1 MKSILTFVA
10 TFVFLQCFSQ
20 SESEQK
26 YLVNS
31 IMVSQDT
38 LPNASIA
45 AHYYTLRNNID
56 NKASSVYISDKPTME
71 QILDAAINLPS
82 DFFLINKAGVMLYM
96 LKIENKPERKFVL
109 LTPPYMEK
117 KELKCAL
124 KGEIS
129 ENRANELIKEKYDPS
144 ARIEGQTLYFAG
156 KKLKM
161 ITNQETK
168 TKVQE
173 LIKSE
178 KLIEPSLANPQVL
191 TAAELRSL
199 ILIQSQKGGKLDF
212 FSQIKGKEYD
222 KAQLKPG
229 VNTTN
234 ISKALYTWG
243 KAVSDLG
250 VASIDDAISIFTEF
264 KKGEEPNGR
273 EQDYI
278 RMGYTKILEK

>member
-10 TFVFLQCFSQ
+10 SLVFLQCFSQ

-26 YLVNS
+26 YLFNS
-31 IMVSQDT
+31 VMVSEDT
-38 LPNASIA
+38 MPTASIA

-56 NKASSVYISDKPTME
+56 NKASSVYISDRPTIE
-71 QILDAAINLPS
+71 QILDAAIKLPS

-96 LKIENKPERKFVL
+96 LKIENNPERKFVL

-129 ENRANELIKEKYDPS
+129 ENRATELIKEKYDPS
-144 ARIEGQTLYFAG
+144 ARIEGQTLYFGG
-156 KKLKM
+156 KKLK
-161 ITNQETK
+161 IISNQEIK
-168 TKVQE
+168 SKVHE
-173 LIKSE
+173 LIKRE
-178 KLIEPSLANPQVL
+178 KLIDPSIANARVL
-191 TAAELRSL
+191 NATELRSL
-199 ILIQSQKGGKLDF
+199 ILSQSQKGGQLDF

-234 ISKALYTWG
+234 ISKALYTWA

-250 VASIDDAISIFTEF
+250 VTSVDDAISIYTEF

-278 RMGYTKILEK
+278 RMGFAKTLEK